1 MNNVK
6 HNSEKLVIEDLCDSL
21 IDLQHS
27 FKELHGVGVI
37 SIHTDDIHVEEDY
50 LLKIPGYMR
59 EVKHKNSSYPWEAW
73 KMYKGVKFFS
83 ISKERLTDGRVE

>member
-6 HNSEKLVIEDLCDSL
+6 HNSEKLVIKDLCDSL

-27 FKELHGVGVI
+27 FKELSEVGVI
-37 SIHTDDIHVEEDY
+37 SLHTYDVHVEEDY
-50 LLKIPGYMR
+50 LLKMPGYMQ
-59 EVKHKNSSYPWEAW
+59 EVKRNDSDYPWEAW
-73 KMYKGVKFFS
+73 KIYKGVKFFS